1 MISNDMQINKEFIKI
16 IRSKNTLRYNHNYCN
31 NILRLISNI
40 HSIKLNKSFITS
52 KLLSGCSKASTN
64 EHLSIQCYL

>member
-31 NILRLISNI
+31 NILTLISNI

-52 KLLSGCSKASTN
+52 KLLFGLLLK
-64 EHLSIQCYL
+64 SINQ